1 MVNSIGNVKMDRLVY
16 LGRLLA
22 IPQKLFTHPAVAGLL
37 VFLSDLSCQNLQ
49 SEARRIHQEIRLIG
63 LNMPQVSL
71 SQTEWKVGAVGA
83 RGA

>member
-16 LGRLLA
+16 LGRILT
-22 IPQKLFTHPAVAGLL
+22 IPQKLFTYPAFAGLR

-63 LNMPQVSL
+63 LNMPQVGL
-71 SQTEWKVGAVGA
+71 SQAEWPVGAVGA